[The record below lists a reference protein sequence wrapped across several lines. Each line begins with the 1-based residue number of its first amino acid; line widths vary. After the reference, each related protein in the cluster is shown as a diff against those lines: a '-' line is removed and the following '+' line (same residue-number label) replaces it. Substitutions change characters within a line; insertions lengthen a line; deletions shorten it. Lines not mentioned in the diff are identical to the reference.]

1 MTSIASVL
9 KAEITRLARKEVRAL
24 VEPLRKA
31 NTKQRHEIAGL
42 RRQVAEQQRAITT
55 LKRSSGKAPTASNDA
70 ETTTTARFSAKG
82 LKSLRA
88 RLELSAAD
96 LGRLIGT
103 SGQSVYH
110 WESGKTIPR
119 ASQKAAIAGIR
130 SLGKRA
136 ARDRLDGLS
145 AMGK

>member
-1 MTSIASVL
+1 MTSLANLL

-31 NTKQRHEIAGL
+31 NARHRHELAGL
-42 RRQVAEQQRAITT
+42 RRQLAEQQRLIAA
-55 LKRSSGKAPTASNDA
+55 LKRSTGKAPAASSDP
-70 ETTTTARFSAKG
+70 ETTARFSAKG

-88 RLELSAAD
+88 RLGLSAAD
-96 LGRLIGT
+96 FGKLIGV
-103 SGQSVYH
+103 SGQSVFH

-119 ASQKAAIAGIR
+119 ASQKTAIAGVR

-136 ARDRLDGLS
+136 ARDRLDGLT
-145 AMGK
+145 ARGK